1 MLHPYSIYMKSL
13 LLILSLW
20 GIAITSSFSQTTEAD
35 IQDIRE
41 KYAYITQNINSMRVV
56 QINIECP
63 TYPESGA
70 LTFYYEGERL
80 RLVVHDYSDG
90 GHGGGE
96 NQYFVWDGQMFFYY
110 ANGGY
115 WTFAQSEGDTPVTV
129 DHVEEYR
136 YYYKEKIPIRYLEKR
151 YSCKSTDKNQKTS
164 AQVPNEEGSYGAAEE
179 ALEEFQK
186 MLLFESKT
194 HLSGTCIWESKN

>member
-1 MLHPYSIYMKSL
+1 MKSL
-13 LLILSLW
+13 LLILFLW
-20 GIAITSSFSQTTEAD
+20 GVTFISIFGQTTDAD
-35 IQDIRE
+35 IQDIQE
-41 KYAYITQNINSMRVV
+41 KYAYITQNLDSMRMV

-63 TYPESGA
+63 TYPESGV
-70 LTFYYEGERL
+70 LTFYYEGEEL
-80 RLVVHDYSDG
+80 RLVVRDYSDG

-96 NQYFVWDGQMFFYY
+96 NQYFVWDGQIFFYY

-115 WTFAQSEGDTPVTV
+115 WTFVQSEGDKPVTV

-136 YYYKEKIPIRYLEKR
+136 YYYKNDIPIRYLEKI
-151 YSCKSTDKNQKTS
+151 YSYKSTDKNQKTL
-164 AQVPNEEGSYGAAEE
+164 AQVPNKVGSKAGAEE

>member
-1 MLHPYSIYMKSL
+1 MQSL
-13 LLILSLW
+13 LSFLALFLST
-20 GIAITSSFSQTTEAD
+20 ITFAFGQNIEAD
-35 IQDIRE
+35 IEDIRE
-41 KYAYITQNINSMRVV
+41 KYAYITQNLDQMRVV

-136 YYYKEKIPIRYLEKR
+136 YYYREKIPIRYLEKS
-151 YSCKSTDKNQKTS
+151 YSYESTDKSQKTS
-164 AQVPNEEGSYGAAEE
+164 AQVPNEEGSYRAAEE

-194 HLSGTCIWESKN
+194 HLSGTCIWESE